1 MNWHPLSPAKA
12 GGKMS
17 QLIQTMK
24 PITKKSSIL
33 FALGLLSL
41 MVSPAA
47 HARIIFQDDVDTTGS
62 ESHEIGSDDSTAS
75 TDITLQ
81 FGGTLGETLLWDSAT
96 QAFTLSDDLTVDGN
110 FDLNG
115 TTLTLDADNAG
126 AGANLSIVANQG
138 SDSDGALTYDATDNR
153 WEISNDGGTAVALG
167 TLNGAYDL
175 ETGAGE
181 RTVTVDNG
189 DVSWDI
195 TAANN
200 FVVDVQ
206 GTGGLLVQDG
216 GVTFASFTQNG
227 DLDLTNNL
235 TVGANAETI
244 SNGSFTL
251 DGNDAFIEDSLGVE
265 GAIYSD
271 ATATKYVWLDIFG
284 SVRGSATAGSVAGGQ
299 SAVVR
304 FDSGGNSRMRYAV
317 PVPDDWEAGTD
328 MTLRVYWSPSDNTAG
343 AIDFDLEF
351 ASFAV
356 GETLAGGSFTDLIG
370 GAVFETVNITTELQ
384 LYETTITFPN
394 ASIAADDMMNF
405 RLSRTPGDAGDTYGA
420 DINIH
425 MMRLEYSGK
434 KIQ

>member
-1 MNWHPLSPAKA
+1 MTLSFLALLLSPE
-12 GGKMS
+12 
-17 QLIQTMK
+17 
-24 PITKKSSIL
+24 
-33 FALGLLSL
+33 
-41 MVSPAA
+41 A

-62 ESHEIGSDDSTAS
+62 ESHEIGSDDSTAA

-81 FGGTLGETLLWDSAT
+81 FGGTLGETLLWDSGT
-96 QAFTLSDDLTVDGN
+96 QAFTLSDDLTIDGN
-110 FDLNG
+110 IDQNG
-115 TTLTLDADNAG
+115 TTFTLDADNAG
-126 AGANLSIVANQG
+126 AGANVSLVANQG

-167 TLNGAYDL
+167 TLDGAYDL

-181 RTVTVDNG
+181 RTITVDNG

-200 FVVDVQ
+200 FAVDLQ

-216 GVTFASFTQNG
+216 GVTFANFTQNG
-227 DLDLTNNL
+227 DLELTNDL
-235 TVGANAETI
+235 TVGANTETI
-244 SNGSFTL
+244 SNGSFAL
-251 DGNDAFIEDSLGVE
+251 DGNDVFIEDSLGVE

-284 SVRGSATAGSVAGGQ
+284 SVRQSATAGAVAGGQ

-304 FDSGGNSRMRYAV
+304 FDSGGNSRMRYVV

-328 MTLRVYWSPSDNTAG
+328 ITYRVYWSPSDNTAG
-343 AIDFDLEF
+343 DVDFDLDF

-370 GAVFETVNITTELQ
+370 GASFETVNVTTELE
-384 LYETTITFPN
+384 LYSFTVTLPN
-394 ASIAADDMMNF
+394 ASIAADDMMNI
-405 RLSRTPGDAGDTYGA
+405 RLSRTPGDAGDTYAA

-425 MMRLEYSGK
+425 MIRLEYSGK